1 MLMKMNLP
9 LKSGSRAVS
18 TLVLGAAL
26 GLLPATGWGLH
37 TQSGDSTSAQSKSE
51 GSSSAKQDLKTAGH
65 DTKDAA
71 KSTGKGVAKGTKSAY
86 HATKKGTT
94 TAAKKVG
101 STTKGAVTG
110 AKDGAK
116 KPTSSTPSTDSH

>member
-1 MLMKMNLP
+1 MHARMNSQF
-9 LKSGSRAVS
+9 KSRSKTIS

-26 GLLPATGWGLH
+26 GLLPTAGWGVQAQ
-37 TQSGDSTSAQSKSE
+37 TGDNASAPATSQ
-51 GSSSAKQDLKTAGH
+51 SSSAKQDLKTAGK

-71 KSTGKGVAKGTKSAY
+71 KSTGSGVKKGTKSAY

-116 KPTSSTPSTDSH
+116 KPASSTPSTDSH